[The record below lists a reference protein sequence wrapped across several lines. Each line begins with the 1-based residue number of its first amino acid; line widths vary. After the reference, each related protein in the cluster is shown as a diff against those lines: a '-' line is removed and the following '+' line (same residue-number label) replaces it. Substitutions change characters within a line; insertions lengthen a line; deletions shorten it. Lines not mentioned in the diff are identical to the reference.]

1 MARQDYLLDDD
12 FDLKIENGD
21 FVQGESDDRHAQL
34 IALGAPGFIR
44 QFPEC
49 GFHAIRFKNSS
60 AINKQKF
67 ESELKAQLLADGYK
81 KVEVI
86 YSGPEWWKDFN
97 INLINP

>member
-1 MARQDYLLDDD
+1 MARVDYLLDDD
-12 FDLKIENGD
+12 FDLLIENGD
-21 FVQGESDDRHAQL
+21 FVQGESDARHAQM
-34 IALGAPGFIR
+34 ISLGPPGFIR

-60 AINKQKF
+60 AISKQKF

-81 KVEVI
+81 RVEVK
-86 YSGPEWWKDFN
+86 YNSAEWWKDFE